1 MKNNEPAPMRRK
13 RKILWLLPLLLL
25 PFTTLFFWA
34 MGGGTPT
41 TAEGQPKRGFNLK
54 LPAANLEDEASF
66 DKMQYY
72 DKAAQDSSKI
82 NDLRKK
88 DPNYSYDTLNETT
101 DSVTGN
107 GRQRSGLTISSFQS
121 PQEKKVYEQL
131 EALQRAVSRPPKGKI
146 VPPAE
151 PAVEQPAHINS
162 QSRALEE
169 MLQSMETA
177 SEPDPELAQIGGML
191 ESILDI
197 QYPERVQQK
206 LREQSKSNRGR
217 VYGITT
223 QQDEEVVSSIAS
235 QQSHK
240 ITFTPTTVHTG
251 FYGLDE
257 VTTETFQNNAVSA
270 VIAETQ
276 TVVNGA
282 TVKMELDQEIYI
294 NGQVIPKGTF
304 VVGTASL
311 KGERLTI
318 EIQSIRHGNSL
329 FPVELAV
336 YDLDGLS
343 GIYIPGAINRDVAK
357 TSADRS
363 MQTLGVTTLKDSWSA
378 QAAGAGIEAA
388 KGLFSKKVKLVK
400 VTLKKGYRI
409 LLKDEQQDK

>member
-1 MKNNEPAPMRRK
+1 MRRK

-34 MGGGTPT
+34 MGGGAPT
-41 TAEGQPKRGFNLK
+41 ATEGQPKRGFNLK
-54 LPAANLEDEASF
+54 LPAANLEDEESF
-66 DKMQYY
+66 DKLQYY
-72 DKAAQDSSKI
+72 DRAAQDSSRL

-88 DPNYSYDTLNETT
+88 DPNYSYDTLTPVR
-101 DSVTGN
+101 DSLTRS
-107 GRQRSGLTISSFQS
+107 RQRSGLALSRFQS
-121 PQEKKVYEQL
+121 PEEKKVYERL
-131 EALQRAVSRPPKGKI
+131 EALQRAVSSPPETKTVK
-146 VPPAE
+146 PAE
-151 PAVEQPAHINS
+151 TEAELPIANS

-191 ESILDI
+191 ENILDI
-197 QYPERVQQK
+197 QYPERMQHK

-217 VYGITT
+217 VYGIATE
-223 QQDEEVVSSIAS
+223 QQENVISNIAL

-240 ITFTPTTVHTG
+240 AAFAPPAGHNG
-251 FYGLDE
+251 FYGLE
-257 VTTETFQNNAVSA
+257 ENSTEAFQDNAVSA
-270 VIAETQ
+270 IIAKTQ

-282 TVKMELDQEIYI
+282 TVKMELAQEIYI

-318 EIQSIRHGNSL
+318 EIQSIRYGNSL
-329 FPVELAV
+329 FPVELTV
-336 YDLDGLS
+336 YDMDGLN

-357 TSADRS
+357 ASADRS
-363 MQTLGVTTLKDSWSA
+363 MQTLGVTTLNDSWSA

-400 VTLKKGYRI
+400 VILKKGYRI
-409 LLKDEQQDK
+409 LLKDEKQDE

>member
-1 MKNNEPAPMRRK
+1 MKKNEPAPMRRK

-54 LPAANLEDEASF
+54 LPAANLKDEDAF

-72 DKAAQDSSKI
+72 DRAAQDSTKI

-88 DPNYSYDTLNETT
+88 DPNYLYDTLNEPT
-101 DSVTGN
+101 DSVTGS
-107 GRQRSGLTISSFQS
+107 RQRSGLSISSFQS

-131 EALQRAVSRPPKGKI
+131 EALQRAVSRPPENKKA
-146 VPPAE
+146 PSAE
-151 PAVEQPAHINS
+151 TSVEQPAANNS

-217 VYGITT
+217 VYGIAT
-223 QQDEEVVSSIAS
+223 QLEEQVVSSIAP

-240 ITFTPTTVHTG
+240 VAFAPTAVHTG

-257 VTTETFQNNAVSA
+257 LTTETFQNNAVSA

-282 TVKMELDQEIYI
+282 TVRMELDEEIYI

-318 EIQSIRHGNSL
+318 EIQSIRYGNSL

-336 YDLDGLS
+336 YDLDGES

-357 TSADRS
+357 ASADRS
-363 MQTLGVTTLKDSWSA
+363 MQTLGVTTLSDSWSA

-409 LLKDEQQDK
+409 LLKDEKQDE

>member
-1 MKNNEPAPMRRK
+1 MRRK

-54 LPAANLEDEASF
+54 LPAANLEDEDAF

-72 DKAAQDSSKI
+72 DRAAQDSTKI

-88 DPNYSYDTLNETT
+88 DPNYSYDNLNETT
-101 DSVTGN
+101 DSVTGT
-107 GRQRSGLTISSFQS
+107 GRQRSGLSISNFQS

-131 EALQRAVSRPPKGKI
+131 EALQRAVSNPPEAKKTS
-146 VPPAE
+146 PAE
-151 PAVEQPAHINS
+151 PAVEQPVATTS

-191 ESILDI
+191 ESILDL

-206 LREQSKSNRGR
+206 LREQSKSNRGK
-217 VYGITT
+217 VYGIVT
-223 QQDEEVVSSIAS
+223 QQEQEVISDIAP

-240 ITFTPTTVHTG
+240 IAFAPTSVHTG
-251 FYGLDE
+251 FYGLNE
-257 VTTETFQNNAVSA
+257 VSTEAFQDNAVSA
-270 VIAETQ
+270 VISETQ

-282 TVKMELDQEIYI
+282 TVKMELAQEIYI
-294 NGQVIPKGTF
+294 NGQVVPRGTF
-304 VVGTASL
+304 VVGTATL

-336 YDLDGLS
+336 YDLDGQS

-357 TSADRS
+357 ASADRS
-363 MQTLGVTTLKDSWSA
+363 MQTLGVTTLSDSWGA
-378 QAAGAGIEAA
+378 QAAGAGVEAA

-409 LLKDEQQDK
+409 LLKDEKQDE

>member
-34 MGGGTPT
+34 MGGGAPT

-72 DKAAQDSSKI
+72 DRAAQDSSKI

-88 DPNYSYDTLNETT
+88 DPNYSYDTLNEMT
-101 DSVTGN
+101 DSVNGTG
-107 GRQRSGLTISSFQS
+107 RRSGLSISNFQS
-121 PQEKKVYEQL
+121 PQEKKVYERL
-131 EALQRAVSRPPKGKI
+131 EALQRAVSTTPEAKRI
-146 VPPAE
+146 PPAE
-151 PAVEQPAHINS
+151 TAFKLPVAANS
-162 QSRALEE
+162 QSRALED

-223 QQDEEVVSSIAS
+223 ERDEEVVSSIAP

-240 ITFTPTTVHTG
+240 VAFAPTTVHTG

-257 VTTETFQNNAVSA
+257 VTTETFQDNAVSA

-282 TVKMELDQEIYI
+282 TVKMELAQEIYI

-336 YDLDGLS
+336 YDLDGLG

-357 TSADRS
+357 ASADRS
-363 MQTLGVTTLKDSWSA
+363 MQTLGVTTLSDSWSA

-409 LLKDEQQDK
+409 LLKDEKQDE

>member
-1 MKNNEPAPMRRK
+1 MKKNEPAPMRRK

-72 DKAAQDSSKI
+72 DRAAQDSNKI
-82 NDLRKK
+82 NNLRKK

-101 DSVTGN
+101 DSVTGS
-107 GRQRSGLTISSFQS
+107 RQRSGLSISNFQS
-121 PQEKKVYEQL
+121 PQEKKVYERL
-131 EALQRAVSRPPKGKI
+131 EALQRAVSTPPENKKA
-146 VPPAE
+146 PPAE
-151 PAVEQPAHINS
+151 TSVELPVATNS

-169 MLQSMETA
+169 MLQSMETV

-217 VYGITT
+217 VYGIAT
-223 QQDEEVVSSIAS
+223 QQEEQVVSSIAP

-240 ITFTPTTVHTG
+240 VAFAPTALHTG

-257 VTTETFQNNAVSA
+257 VTTETVQNHAVSA

-282 TVKMELDQEIYI
+282 TVKMELAQEIYI

-318 EIQSIRHGNSL
+318 QIQSIRHGNSL

-336 YDLDGLS
+336 YDLDGLN
-343 GIYIPGAINRDVAK
+343 GIYIPGAINRAVAK
-357 TSADRS
+357 ASADRS
-363 MQTLGVTTLKDSWSA
+363 MQTLGVTTLSDSWSA

-409 LLKDEQQDK
+409 LLKDEKQDE